1 MPFNADLV
9 AKPASGSSGFNP
21 NAVAA
26 PRSSGFNA
34 SAVSATP
41 ATAPTPAA
49 QPQGKPYQA
58 PGWDVNLHR
67 GLDSI
72 GHAWDTVTRPA
83 RTIMGVTNQANPA
96 IQGLPKMHNAGT
108 ALEQVGDWL
117 PSTVIPTA
125 LGAVASDI
133 ADTKGAPGAHA
144 KAWTDRML
152 HGDAVSATRA
162 YYPTSGEE
170 LERLDKTGSPVI
182 SQVAHQ
188 LRNHPIV
195 TGALT
200 TAAQFAAPN
209 VDAAVGRMVGGGAKA
224 LGRPI
229 AAAGGHLGTAIAS
242 HPLAQTQVGQAAGR
256 GINAVR
262 QAGANTRETIA
273 KNFGS
278 PAHSLKKALPQNPTA
293 QAAGENQAMRFLN
306 AQRIAMHEANSRT
319 QHAFKPEHQTNITPG
334 LTPQKVGTGSSLD
347 EQKSAVD
354 FYQAREH
361 RLAFDRAPEPVRNA
375 AVKMNEAWEKYKADP
390 ANEKQIEAANMGR
403 IPRDPQ
409 GKPIWNSMDV
419 RFAPDDFVNRE
430 ANVSGLPRDQHTD
443 IYDAARSQFLSKYEP
458 DLSKLDPKAAVRV
471 ARMSHGIRNV
481 VNETTDRLKAT
492 DPKLLPKEK
501 TAYFP
506 ARNLLED
513 TEQEEAHAP
522 QSATRGGSTVRTPY
536 DRSSRYGSVAQMREA
551 GLEPFEGLTPED
563 ALRDDLQRKWTNIHS
578 TNAFNT
584 LGSMRDRW
592 GNDLVSR
599 QEYIDP
605 KTKKQVDYDT
615 ARDLAKNDIVKQSL
629 EGAAAHRGD
638 QFNPKTGLPSHFPS
652 RIPNV
657 DIAKSQAIQAHKEM
671 KLGEGL
677 QQQLG
682 EQGTRFVDRAVDA
695 ALNQEDAAERL
706 GNSVQ
711 GNVDAMKGH
720 QYASAE
726 GQRQSFDRAKDA
738 SGEHLES
745 ARGRMIEA
753 ETHLRE
759 QASQNASTV
768 GENVTDELERL
779 KGAGFI
785 RSSEDRAAFE
795 SLLKKNEDSSYA
807 DKRSI
812 AAAQNAVG
820 RAGEKQQGSLGRG
833 LSRVDNHLAENQ
845 QLAENLSMDEANR
858 SQEQLSSSL
867 DRVQDQTRRSVGSQ
881 TESAFQ
887 SVSKRGNRI
896 TRDVDTFQ
904 KIQKNLHAYSI
915 DATQAERKKL
925 EGIASKYATAGND
938 RFRKAVTKYYVSA
951 YDTKYR
957 QQFLNLAKS
966 LRAELSQDGE
976 NAVTKRVEDNY
987 RVKDPNYINAQRLK
1001 EAGINIPGVGP
1012 DQRIAKDAYDF
1023 FVENNVPRKES
1034 GDFSRF
1040 MGNLDN
1046 FGRMGV
1052 VYNPII
1058 HGVFN
1063 LGSTYIGRTRD
1074 AAGLAKAMPMLLG
1087 TMANNDKA
1095 FDAWKASKAQTLA
1108 LMRAENAYQP
1118 GGFSEMLPYFTE
1130 KEEERDPTGR
1140 ITGFK
1145 TAGKGSDSYSAMRRS
1160 VTRKDALPR
1169 EQQVRQLMDNMAEW
1183 NSRVVFDRF
1192 EPWYAVNLFEHET
1205 KRLGSIALAARSV
1218 RDAMGTDLITPFEKQ
1233 HITPHFWFYPWFKTI
1248 TRFAV
1253 ATGIHDPSWWNAPL
1267 QGTRVERE
1275 NSGAGDI
1282 RVGNN
1287 PYMWVTPGKG
1297 GGLDTHTLPLP
1308 QRILN
1313 SLATLALGSPDSRDH
1328 SIDRFAPAVGTLT
1341 GHLAPMESSAL
1352 DFANEVASHGKT
1364 PDYANPVDPDASL
1377 PQMAQQAS
1385 GHVIGKYTSP
1395 IEQLQQLGGEV
1406 SKDPAGTPGHFL
1418 GHALGINNGYRLP
1431 GDNVGGGIKGS
1442 PYSVINSLRARMAE
1456 HAPNGRYPNPG
1467 QYASSQAQLK
1477 QMYARYP
1484 EAAR

>member
-1 MPFNADLV
+1 MPFNTDL
-9 AKPASGSSGFNP
+9 AEKALNDKP
-21 NAVAA
+21 
-26 PRSSGFNA
+26 RGFNA
-34 SAVSATP
+34 AAAEAALSTPSSRGFNTQAAEAALATP
-41 ATAPTPAA
+41 APAPTTAPTPAA
-49 QPQGKPYQA
+49 QPKGKPYQA

-67 GLDSI
+67 GLDAI
-72 GHAWDTVTRPA
+72 GHAWDTVTKPA

-125 LGAVASDI
+125 LGAVASDL

-144 KAWTDRML
+144 KAWTDHML
-152 HGDAVSATRA
+152 HGDAVGATRA

-170 LERLDKTGSPVI
+170 LERLDKTGAPVI

-209 VDAAVGRMVGGGAKA
+209 VDAAVGRMVGGGAKSLA
-224 LGRPI
+224 RPVMS
-229 AAAGGHLGTAIAS
+229 GGSHLANAIAS
-242 HPLAQTQVGQAAGR
+242 HPLAQTQAGQAAGR

-278 PAHSLKKALPQNPTA
+278 PAHNLKKALPQTPTA

-334 LTPQKVGTGSSLD
+334 LTPQKVGTGSSLE

-361 RLAFDRAPEPVRNA
+361 RLAFDREPEPVRNA
-375 AVKMNEAWEKYKADP
+375 AAKMNEAWEKYKADP

-409 GKPIWNSMDV
+409 GKPIWASMDV

-458 DLSKLDPKAAVRV
+458 DLSKLDPKSAVRV

-481 VNETTDRLKAT
+481 VNETTDRLKST

-506 ARNLLED
+506 SRNLLED
-513 TEQEEAHAP
+513 TEQEEAHSP

-599 QEYIDP
+599 QEYLDP
-605 KTKKQVDYDT
+605 KTKNQVDYAT

-638 QFNPKTGLPSHFPS
+638 QFNPNTGLPSHFPS
-652 RIPNV
+652 RIPNA

-671 KLGEGL
+671 KRGEGL

-682 EQGTRFVDRAVDA
+682 EQGTRFVDQAANAAV
-695 ALNQEDAAERL
+695 NQEGAADALGQQVDTNMQGVKAAPYQAAEQARQAMDQGAAKMGEKLDGL
-706 GNSVQ
+706 GNTSRSLSR
-711 GNVDAMKGH
+711 A
-720 QYASAE
+720 
-726 GQRQSFDRAKDA
+726 FD
-738 SGEHLES
+738 
-745 ARGRMIEA
+745 
-753 ETHLRE
+753 
-759 QASQNASTV
+759 QVQNA
-768 GENVTDELERL
+768 ER
-779 KGAGFI
+779 
-785 RSSEDRAAFE
+785 
-795 SLLKKNEDSSYA
+795 
-807 DKRSI
+807 
-812 AAAQNAVG
+812 
-820 RAGEKQQGSLGRG
+820 RG
-833 LSRVDNHLAENQ
+833 
-845 QLAENLSMDEANR
+845 
-858 SQEQLSSSL
+858 
-867 DRVQDQTRRSVGSQ
+867 VGSAIGKAQ
-881 TESAFQ
+881 KATESGTR
-887 SVSKRGNRI
+887 KI
-896 TRDVDTFQ
+896 TRDVERFQ
-904 KIQKNLHAYSI
+904 QIQKNLHAYSI
-915 DATQAERKKL
+915 DASQAERKKL

-938 RFRKAVTKYYVSA
+938 RFREAVTKYYVSA

-957 QQFLNLAKS
+957 QQYLNLAKS

-1034 GDFSRF
+1034 GDYSRF
-1040 MGNLDN
+1040 MSNLDN

-1052 VYNPII
+1052 IYNPII

-1095 FDAWKASKAQTLA
+1095 FNAWKASKAQTLA

-1169 EQQVRQLMDNMAEW
+1169 GQQVRQLMDNMAEW

-1205 KRLGSIALAARSV
+1205 KRLGSTALAARSV

-1297 GGLDTHTLPLP
+1297 GGFDTHTLPLP

-1313 SLATLALGSPDSRDH
+1313 SLATLALGSPDTRDH
-1328 SIDRFAPAVGTLT
+1328 SIDRFSPAISTLT
-1341 GHLAPMESSAL
+1341 GHLAPVESSTL

-1377 PQMAQQAS
+1377 PQMAVQAG
-1385 GHVIGKYTSP
+1385 GHVLSKYTSP
-1395 IEQLQQLGGEV
+1395 IEQLKNFGSQVQ
-1406 SKDPAGTPGHFL
+1406 KDPLGTPGHLL

-1467 QYASSQAQLK
+1467 EYASAQAQLK
-1477 QMYARYP
+1477 QLYARYP
-1484 EAAR
+1484 EASR